1 MLDDKGGYL
10 GVLVREYE
18 KAARYQRLKKMEEE
32 LPLKSDQYKSVFDTE
47 KPQEEIE
54 KEVNAFFRPS

>member
-1 MLDDKGGYL
+1 M
-10 GVLVREYE
+10 LVREYE

-54 KEVNAFFRPS
+54 KEVNAFLRPS